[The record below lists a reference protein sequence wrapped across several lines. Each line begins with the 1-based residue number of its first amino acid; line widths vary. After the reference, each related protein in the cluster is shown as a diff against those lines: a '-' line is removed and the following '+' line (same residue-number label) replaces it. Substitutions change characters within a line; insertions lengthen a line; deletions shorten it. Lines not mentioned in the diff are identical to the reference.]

1 MTLTILAT
9 PTSRLLTTTV
19 RATRLLLLA
28 TIRVAMTLAHL
39 VLTRIPAMAVPMTL
53 VAAVIV
59 HLAMI
64 PGTQVRPTV
73 LITLDLLARQVAL
86 TILAAAMADR
96 LLATI
101 LDHPAV
107 TTQELLVTEVDNVQQ
122 VM

>member
-19 RATRLLLLA
+19 RATSLLLLA
-28 TIRVAMTLAHL
+28 TIRVAMILVHLA
-39 VLTRIPAMAVPMTL
+39 LTRIPAMAALTTL
-53 VAAVIV
+53 AAVTV
-59 HLAMI
+59 RLAMI
-64 PGTQVRPTV
+64 Q
-73 LITLDLLARQVAL
+73 DLLARQVAL
-86 TILAAAMADR
+86 MILAAAMAGR

-107 TTQELLVTEVDNVQQ
+107 TTQDLLATEVDNVQQ